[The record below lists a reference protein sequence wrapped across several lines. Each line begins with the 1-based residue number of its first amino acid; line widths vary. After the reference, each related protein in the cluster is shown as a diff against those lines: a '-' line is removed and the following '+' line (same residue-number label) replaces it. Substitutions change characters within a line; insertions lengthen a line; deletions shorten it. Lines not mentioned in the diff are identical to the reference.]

1 MLCEAEAHGHA
12 VVRRL
17 ASDRQLMADRILVTG
32 AGGFIG
38 GRIVEVLHEL
48 NPGSVRAGI
57 RRWSSAARI
66 GRLPVEILQC
76 DVRSAESVRS
86 AMNGVT
92 GVVHCA
98 RGDATTNVEGTRI
111 VLGEAQRAGVQRVV
125 HLSTVAV
132 YGRQEGSL
140 TEASPWAPGSDPYGR
155 SKVETEGICAEYG
168 QRGLAITVLR
178 PTIVYGPY
186 SDLWT
191 VEFAQ
196 RLSASEWFLP
206 ERYTL
211 GICNLVYVDDLVKAV
226 LLSLENQ
233 RAIGQTF
240 IVNGEERPTWN
251 EYFHALNDALG
262 LPPLR
267 PASAM
272 RSRVKAGLM
281 MPVRKAAKFILKR
294 FQPLV
299 LRVYQ
304 RSNMAK
310 SLMRHAET
318 TIKNSPTA
326 AEFELYSLRVSYEE
340 QKAREILAYRPA
352 FSMRD
357 GIELS
362 VAWLRDHRYV

>member
-1 MLCEAEAHGHA
+1 
-12 VVRRL
+12 
-17 ASDRQLMADRILVTG
+17 MAGLILVTG

-38 GRIVEVLHEL
+38 GRLVEVLHEL
-48 NPGSVRAGI
+48 NPGSVRAGV

-66 GRLPVEILQC
+66 GRLPVEIIQC
-76 DVRSAESVRS
+76 DVNSAESVRS
-86 AMNGVT
+86 AMKGVAA
-92 GVVHCA
+92 VVHCA
-98 RGDATTNVEGTRI
+98 HGDETTNVEGTRI
-111 VLGEAQRAGVQRVV
+111 VLDEAQRAGVHRVV

-132 YGRQEGSL
+132 YGRQEGSI
-140 TEASPWAPGSDPYGR
+140 TEASPQAPGANPYGR
-155 SKVETEGICAEYG
+155 SKVATEAICAEYG

-178 PTIVYGPY
+178 PTIVYGPH

-196 RLSASEWFLP
+196 RLSAGKWFLP
-206 ERYTL
+206 ERFTQ

-226 LLSLENQ
+226 LLSLKNDK
-233 RAIGQTF
+233 ASGQTF

-267 PASAM
+267 PASAI

-281 MPVRKAAKFILKR
+281 MPVRKTAKLIMQR
-294 FQPLV
+294 FQPIV

-304 RSNMAK
+304 RSNIAK
-310 SLMRHAET
+310 SLMRRAET
-318 TIKNSPTA
+318 VIRNSPTV
-326 AEFELYSLRVSYEE
+326 AEFDLYSLRVSYE
-340 QKAREILAYRPA
+340 QAKAREMLAYRPA

-362 VAWLRDHRYV
+362 VAWLRDYRYV

>member
-1 MLCEAEAHGHA
+1 
-12 VVRRL
+12 
-17 ASDRQLMADRILVTG
+17 MADRILVTG

-48 NPGSVRAGI
+48 NPGSVRAGV

-66 GRLPVEILQC
+66 GRLPVEIVQC
-76 DVRSAESVRS
+76 DVSSEESVRC
-86 AMNGVT
+86 AMKGVT
-92 GVVHCA
+92 AVVHCA
-98 RGDATTNVEGTRI
+98 RGDAATNVEGTRI
-111 VLGEAQRAGVQRVV
+111 VLDEAQSAGVQRVV

-132 YGRQEGSL
+132 YGRQQGSVS
-140 TEASPWAPGSDPYGR
+140 EASPWAPGADPYGR
-155 SKVETEGICAEYG
+155 SKVQTEEICAEYG
-168 QRGLAITVLR
+168 KRGLAITVLR

-196 RLSASEWFLP
+196 RLSAGEWFLP
-206 ERYTL
+206 ERYSQGT
-211 GICNLVYVDDLVKAV
+211 CNLVYVDDVVNAV
-226 LLSLENQ
+226 LLSLRNEK
-233 RAIGQTF
+233 AIGQTF

-262 LPPLR
+262 LQPLR
-267 PASAM
+267 PASAL
-272 RSRVKAGLM
+272 RSRMKAGVM
-281 MPVRKAAKFILKR
+281 MPVRKTAKFILKR

-304 RSNMAK
+304 RSNVAK
-310 SLMRHAET
+310 AVMRRAET
-318 TIKNSPTA
+318 AIKNSPTG

-340 QKAREILAYRPA
+340 QKAREMLAYSPA

-362 VAWLRDHRYV
+362 VAWLRDHQYV

>member
-1 MLCEAEAHGHA
+1 MT
-12 VVRRL
+12 
-17 ASDRQLMADRILVTG
+17 RILVTG

-57 RRWSSAARI
+57 KRWSSAARI
-66 GRLPVEILQC
+66 GRLPVEIVRC
-76 DVRSAESVRS
+76 DVNSAPSVRS
-86 AMNGVT
+86 AMSGMSA
-92 GVVHCA
+92 VVHCA
-98 RGDATTNVEGTRI
+98 HGDAATNVEGTRI
-111 VLGEAQRAGVQRVV
+111 VLDEAQRAGVKRVV

-132 YGRQEGSL
+132 FGRTEGKF
-140 TEASPWAPGSDPYGR
+140 TEASPPAPGADPYGR
-155 SKVETEGICAEYG
+155 SKTETEEICAEYG
-168 QRGLAITVLR
+168 RRGLAITILR

-196 RLSASEWFLP
+196 RLSAGKWFLP
-206 ERYTL
+206 DRYTQ
-211 GICNLVYVDDLVKAV
+211 GICNLVYVDDMVKAV
-226 LLSLENQ
+226 LLALENEK
-233 RAIGQTF
+233 AIGETF
-240 IVNGEERPTWN
+240 IVNGGERPTWN
-251 EYFHALNDALG
+251 QYFHALNDALG

-267 PASAM
+267 PASTLK
-272 RSRVKAGLM
+272 SRLRAGIML
-281 MPVRKAAKFILKR
+281 PVRKTAKMILKR

-299 LRVYQ
+299 MRVYQ
-304 RSNMAK
+304 RSKLAK
-310 SLMRHAET
+310 KVMRHAENA
-318 TIKNSPTA
+318 IKNSPTG

-340 QKAREILAYRPA
+340 QKARDMLGYRPS

>member
-1 MLCEAEAHGHA
+1 MT
-12 VVRRL
+12 
-17 ASDRQLMADRILVTG
+17 SRILVTG

-76 DVRSAESVRS
+76 DISSAENVRSVMKGVS
-86 AMNGVT
+86 A
-92 GVVHCA
+92 VVHCA

-111 VLGEAQRAGVQRVV
+111 VLDEAQRAGVQRVV

-132 YGRQEGSL
+132 HGRQEGSV
-140 TEASPWAPGSDPYGR
+140 TEASPLAPGSDPYGR
-155 SKVETEGICAEYG
+155 SKVQTEEACAEYG

-196 RLSASEWFLP
+196 RLLAGEWFLP
-206 ERYTL
+206 ERYTQ
-211 GICNLVYVDDLVKAV
+211 GICNLVYVDDVVKAV
-226 LLSLENQ
+226 LLSLRKEG
-233 RAIGQTF
+233 AVGQTF

-272 RSRVKAGLM
+272 RSRMKAGLM
-281 MPVRKAAKFILKR
+281 MPVRKTAKFILKR
-294 FQPLV
+294 FQPIV

-304 RSNMAK
+304 RSNVAK
-310 SLMRHAET
+310 TLMRNAET
-318 TIKNSPTA
+318 AIRNAPSG
-326 AEFELYSLRVSYEE
+326 AEFDLYSRRVSYEE
-340 QKAREILAYRPA
+340 QKAREQLGYRPA
-352 FSMRD
+352 FSMKD
-357 GIELS
+357 GVELS

>member
-1 MLCEAEAHGHA
+1 MSG
-12 VVRRL
+12 
-17 ASDRQLMADRILVTG
+17 RILVTG

-48 NPGSVRAGI
+48 KVGTIRAGV
-57 RRWSSAARI
+57 RRWSSAARL
-66 GRLPVEILQC
+66 GRLPVEIVQC
-76 DVRSAESVRS
+76 DVNSAESVRS
-86 AMNGVT
+86 AMNAVT
-92 GVVHCA
+92 AVVHCA
-98 RGDATTNVEGTRI
+98 HGDATTNVEGTRT
-111 VLGEAQRAGVQRVV
+111 VLDEAQRAGVERVV

-132 YGRQEGSL
+132 YGRHAGTF
-140 TEASPWAPGSDPYGR
+140 TEASPRAPGSNAYGR
-155 SKVETEGICAEYG
+155 SKVQTEEICAEHG
-168 QRGLAITVLR
+168 RRGLAITILQ

-186 SDLWT
+186 GDLWT

-196 RLSASEWFLP
+196 RLSAGEWFLP
-206 ERYTL
+206 ERYTQ
-211 GICNLVYVDDLVKAV
+211 GTCNLVYVDDMVKAV
-226 LLSLENQ
+226 LLSLQNE

-272 RSRVKAGLM
+272 RSRTKAGLM
-281 MPVRKAAKFILKR
+281 LPVRKTAKFILKK
-294 FQPLV
+294 FQPIV
-299 LRVYQ
+299 LKVYQ
-304 RSNMAK
+304 RSNVAK
-310 SLMRHAET
+310 ALMRHAET
-318 TIKNSPTA
+318 AIKNSPTA

-340 QKAREILAYRPA
+340 QKAREMLGYRPA

-357 GIELS
+357 GVELS

>member
-1 MLCEAEAHGHA
+1 
-12 VVRRL
+12 
-17 ASDRQLMADRILVTG
+17 MAGRVLVTG

-48 NPGSVRAGI
+48 NPGSVRAGV

-76 DVRSAESVRS
+76 DISSAVSVRS
-86 AMNGVT
+86 AMKGVAA
-92 GVVHCA
+92 VVHCA
-98 RGDATTNVEGTRI
+98 RGDATTNVEGTRTI
-111 VLGEAQRAGVQRVV
+111 LEEAQRAGVQHVV
-125 HLSTVAV
+125 QLSSVAV
-132 YGRQEGSL
+132 HGRQEGSV
-140 TEASPWAPGSDPYGR
+140 TEASPCTPGPDPYGR
-155 SKVETEGICAEYG
+155 SKVQTEEICAEYG
-168 QRGLAITVLR
+168 KRGLAITILR

-186 SDLWT
+186 SNLWT

-196 RLSASEWFLP
+196 RLSADEWFLP
-206 ERYTL
+206 ERYTQ
-211 GICNLVYVDDLVKAV
+211 GICNLVYVDDVVKAV
-226 LLSLENQ
+226 LLSLQNE

-240 IVNGEERPTWN
+240 IVNGEERPTWS

-281 MPVRKAAKFILKR
+281 MPVRKTGKFLLKR
-294 FQPLV
+294 FQPTV

-304 RSNMAK
+304 RSNLAK
-310 SLMRHAET
+310 TLMRHTET
-318 TIKNSPTA
+318 AIKNAPTT
-326 AEFELYSLRVSYEE
+326 AEFDLYSLRVSYES
-340 QKAREILAYRPA
+340 QKAREMLAYRPA

-362 VAWLRDHRYV
+362 VAWLRDYQYA

>member
-1 MLCEAEAHGHA
+1 MSE
-12 VVRRL
+12 RT
-17 ASDRQLMADRILVTG
+17 LVTG

-66 GRLPVEILQC
+66 GRLPVEIVQC
-76 DVRSAESVRS
+76 DIKSPDSVRS
-86 AMNGVT
+86 AMKGVT
-92 GVVHCA
+92 RVVHCA
-98 RGDATTNVEGTRI
+98 RGDATTNVEGTRV
-111 VLGEAQRAGVQRVV
+111 VLDEALRAGVRRVV

-140 TEASPWAPGSDPYGR
+140 TEASTPAPDGDSYGR
-155 SKVETEGICAEYG
+155 SKLETEDLCAEYG
-168 QRGLAITVLR
+168 KRGLAITILR

-196 RLSASEWFLP
+196 RLSAGAWFLP
-206 ERYTL
+206 ERYTQ
-211 GICNLVYVDDLVKAV
+211 GICNLVYVDDVVNAV
-226 LLSLENQ
+226 LLSL
-233 RAIGQTF
+233 RDDKAIGQTF
-240 IVNGEERPTWN
+240 IVNGEDRPTWN

-262 LPPLR
+262 LPPLV

-281 MPVRKAAKFILKR
+281 LPVRKTAKFVLKK

-299 LRVYQ
+299 MQVYQ
-304 RSNMAK
+304 RSNLAK
-310 SLMRHAET
+310 AVMRHAET
-318 TIKNSPTA
+318 AIKNSPTA
-326 AEFELYSLRVSYEE
+326 GEFDLYSLRPSYEA
-340 QKAREILAYRPA
+340 QKAREMLAYRPA

-362 VAWLRDHRYV
+362 VAWLRDYQYL

>member
-1 MLCEAEAHGHA
+1 
-12 VVRRL
+12 
-17 ASDRQLMADRILVTG
+17 MADRILVTG

-155 SKVETEGICAEYG
+155 SKVDTEGICAEYG

-206 ERYTL
+206 ERYTM

-226 LLSLENQ
+226 VLSLENQ

-326 AEFELYSLRVSYEE
+326 EEFELYSLRVSYEE